1 MLYSLRAN
9 DRSVTGL
16 ISGATGVT
24 SPVPDAMPA
33 SYAIRT
39 LSADDVCT
47 HLDAFLA
54 IAGDAAGEYW
64 GETNRLMDLPDK
76 WRLSF
81 ALWSNNRPV
90 AYAVLS
96 RKAPD
101 LVHLHH
107 LMVLPELRGEGWGGR
122 LVGEMESRARG
133 AGCARLTL
141 KVRLADA
148 RAHAFYVRLGYAE
161 TGVEAYYALLGRDL

>member
-1 MLYSLRAN
+1 M
-9 DRSVTGL
+9 
-16 ISGATGVT
+16 
-24 SPVPDAMPA
+24 SPVPDMLPA
-33 SYAIRT
+33 GYAIRT
-39 LSADDVCT
+39 ISPGDVRT

-54 IAGDAAGEYW
+54 IAGDVADEYW
-64 GETNRLMDLPDK
+64 DEINLLMELPDK
-76 WRLSF
+76 WRFSF

-107 LMVLPELRGEGWGGR
+107 LMVSFELRGQGWGNR
-122 LVGEMESRARG
+122 LISEMESRARA

-141 KVRLADA
+141 KSRAADA
-148 RAHAFYVRLGYAE
+148 RAHEFYARLGYAE
-161 TGVEAYYALLGRDL
+161 AGIEGGYVLLGRDL

>member
-1 MLYSLRAN
+1 M
-9 DRSVTGL
+9 
-16 ISGATGVT
+16 

-33 SYAIRT
+33 GYAIRA

-47 HLDAFLA
+47 HLDAFLV
-54 IAGDAAGEYW
+54 IAGDVAGEYW
-64 GETNRLMDLPDK
+64 DEINLLIDLPDK

-96 RKAPD
+96 CKAPD

-107 LMVLPELRGEGWGGR
+107 LMVLPELRGKGWGGPPRRRDGITRPWGGLCATDTQSAPCRCPGPRILCSPR
-122 LVGEMESRARG
+122 LRRDRRRRRLRTPRTRSVSAAERSAR
-133 AGCARLTL
+133 
-141 KVRLADA
+141 
-148 RAHAFYVRLGYAE
+148 
-161 TGVEAYYALLGRDL
+161 